1 MISTIFGKTKPI
13 NYIIV
18 LSFLF
23 VLYWVVH
30 FLRFDMGY
38 PPIELLAQS
47 LILGVLLFSIFI
59 IDFVIKRNKLNDTNS
74 FAMLFYALLIMVFSE
89 TLIDY
94 NVIFCSLFLLLAMR
108 RIVSLRSLK
117 NTKLKIFDATML
129 IIVASLFY
137 QWAVLYLI
145 LIFVS
150 IYIYEPKN
158 SKNWLVPLAAVFT
171 VFMIAYSVLILAD
184 NTSFLTEHYQFSFEK
199 NLFYFL
205 DHAINFKLVAYIILT
220 IVAGIF
226 TFIRLG
232 KVGLGKIATVRLI
245 AFYFLIGLVLNV
257 LTSSEGVYPI
267 MVLFFPTV
275 VFMTSFVEA
284 IKKPNIKEI
293 VLMTA
298 IVVPFLVFVVTMVKN

>member
-59 IDFVIKRNKLNDTNS
+59 VDFVIKRNKLNDTNS